1 MLGHYQENRE
11 PSRTTRS
18 LCWVLLGVCVL
29 LGSTTGCLRRR
40 MTINSNPPGAVV
52 YVDEQ
57 RIGRTP
63 VSTDF
68 TYYGT
73 RNIRLEMED
82 YETLHVQQPVAHPWY
97 ELPPFDFFSETFS
110 AGEVKDQ
117 HTFTYNMTPKMLES
131 DERILERAN
140 QLAEEASRSVNS
152 DGQLGAPVQREY
164 LLDQQRQQSPDSQ
177 WVPQSAG
184 QTPVTQSPAAAPTT
198 STQSSPSVLTPAATN
213 SGQAPPTTQPV
224 TGSAPAVEIP
234 APFKEPTDTQPP
246 AASTGASIVEPSA
259 GTEIPPTAVY

>member
-1 MLGHYQENRE
+1 MLGHYQEKSE
-11 PSRTTRS
+11 PSRTTRH

-29 LGSTTGCLRRR
+29 CAATTGCLRRR

-97 ELPPFDFFSETFS
+97 ELPPFDFFSETFTP
-110 AGEVKDQ
+110 GEVKDQ

-140 QLAEEASRSVNS
+140 QLAEEASRSVNTN
-152 DGQLGAPVQREY
+152 GQLGAPVQREF
-164 LLDQQRQQSPDSQ
+164 LLEQQRQQDSQ
-177 WVPQSAG
+177 WQPQNAG
-184 QTPVTQSPAAAPTT
+184 QNAASSQVPATAPLQGGQGTQAS
-198 STQSSPSVLTPAATN
+198 QSVLTQAPVDSMQAPSAGSAQPAPATN
-213 SGQAPPTTQPV
+213 
-224 TGSAPAVEIP
+224 AVEIP
-234 APFKEPTDTQPP
+234 APFKEPTDTQPATAAP
-246 AASTGASIVEPSA
+246 AVEPSA
-259 GTEIPPTAVY
+259 GTGNAPPAVY